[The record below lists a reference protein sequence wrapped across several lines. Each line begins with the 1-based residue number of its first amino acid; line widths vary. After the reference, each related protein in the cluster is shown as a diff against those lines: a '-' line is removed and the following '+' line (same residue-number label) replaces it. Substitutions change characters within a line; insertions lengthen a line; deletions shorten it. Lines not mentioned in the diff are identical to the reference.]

1 MDRTKEIIRFTQL
14 IGAALA
20 TYATWL
26 FGGWDIALTIFVI
39 LMVLDYATG
48 VIASNISGTT
58 NSNKGFKGI
67 LRKTLML
74 IVLAVGALVDRLLNT
89 GAWTFR
95 TLVAY
100 FYISN
105 EGISILENIGK
116 SGVELPTGLQK
127 ALEQLK
133 GDGEK

>member
-1 MDRTKEIIRFTQL
+1 ML
-14 IGAALA
+14 
-20 TYATWL
+20 
-26 FGGWDIALTIFVI
+26 
-39 LMVLDYATG
+39 LDYVTG
-48 VIASNISGTT
+48 VIASNINSTT

-89 GAWTFR
+89 GTWTFR

-116 SGVELPTGLQK
+116 SGVELPTGLQR

-133 GDGEK
+133 GDDNSENNA